1 MSSAEIIEL
10 IDKGIAKFDSEEDSA
25 KFVGALHA
33 MIEQYDRG
41 YAEMGEAHEKET
53 IRLKQSLQGEAV
65 FHMYASAAMQGIIH
79 KGSFGTPQ
87 QAVELAFNF
96 ALAAITRHN
105 QIMGAQD

>member
-41 YAEMGEAHEKET
+41 NSDY
-53 IRLKQSLQGEAV
+53 
-65 FHMYASAAMQGIIH
+65 
-79 KGSFGTPQ
+79 
-87 QAVELAFNF
+87 
-96 ALAAITRHN
+96 
-105 QIMGAQD
+105 